1 MKIKELLTVID
12 TKAYLNIVSDKGRRI
27 YEGRGVFITSDLMER
42 KVKLVDIDRNEFFII
57 VED

>member
-12 TKAYLNIVSDKGRRI
+12 TKAYLNIVSDEGHRI
-27 YEGRGVFITSDLMER
+27 YEVRPVFITSDLMER
-42 KVKLVDIDRNEFFII
+42 KVELVDIDRNEFFII